1 MQKWRCNS
9 STHNC
14 RLSRIYKTM
23 NHNNQNQ
30 TNNTWLWKTLKK
42 VHMHSLQS
50 NIPLFLGLNR
60 CAVSRKWICFK
71 FKFNLKWEADILS
84 QSDDGV
90 GTQKWASPEPISQL
104 LNTPTCNIHTRTIL
118 IDILTSKRSVGTPLS
133 DEKCML
139 GTKNYHF
146 LMLCHKGQLGSPWVT
161 RNVCLGRKMITFSCC
176 VMKVS
181 SERPVSDKKCMFGTK
196 DDHFLKLCYEGQLGS
211 PWVTKNVCLERKMI
225 TFSTCVMKVSWAP
238 PPPS

>member
-50 NIPLFLGLNR
+50 NIPHFLGLNR
-60 CAVSRKWICFK
+60 CAMSRKWICFK

-118 IDILTSKRSVGTPLS
+118 IDILTSKRSVGTRVWRVPATRPDPNFFFATRTRPKLFFIISEFRVFHSKLFPSRPLQI
-133 DEKCML
+133 
-139 GTKNYHF
+139 F
-146 LMLCHKGQLGSPWVT
+146 
-161 RNVCLGRKMITFSCC
+161 
-176 VMKVS
+176 
-181 SERPVSDKKCMFGTK
+181 
-196 DDHFLKLCYEGQLGS
+196 
-211 PWVTKNVCLERKMI
+211 
-225 TFSTCVMKVSWAP
+225 
-238 PPPS
+238 